1 VRTTSAHRARAN
13 LMLIGIIVAFAVLA
27 GRIYYLQHTV
37 HASYVREATRKNVI
51 RVRVPAERGAI
62 LARDGTKLAVS
73 LPAGQ
78 VCADLRHLGDRRETA
93 RNLAPLIG
101 SSEAEVYRRIT
112 SERIWVVLARGVELE
127 KSRAVRELGLKGV
140 HVLCDSR
147 RFYPHGRTFCHVVGL
162 FGGDGRGLE
171 GAERSFE
178 QKLAGTD
185 GVRVLARDARQK
197 LIVMED
203 GFQEPP
209 RPGTSVMLTI
219 DPVVQAVAVE
229 QLKAAVEKHRP
240 KGAWVV
246 AMEPHTGRIRAMVS
260 WPDYDPNDRSRL
272 DRDSMRNRTITDVF
286 EPGST
291 FKPVTWAKS
300 LEHGTARLGERIFC
314 ENGAWQIGSRIIH
327 SAHPYGTLTFEM
339 GLVKSDNVM
348 AAKLGKRLGIERL
361 YAAVR
366 AFGYGERSGVELPGE
381 IPGLVRPRAVW
392 SEYSVTSVPMGQ
404 EIAVT
409 PLQLVAGHAAVA
421 NGGILVRP
429 TIIERYLDAKGKMV
443 GEPSNPHRGRCVPEE
458 IALTVRDLM
467 RRVVEEGTGRRAK
480 IDEYALC
487 GKTGTAQ
494 KVVNGAYSDEKY
506 VGSFVGFGPADD
518 PRLVVLVS
526 LDEPRGS
533 YYGGTVAAPA
543 AGEIL
548 KRSLKHLGVPARN
561 GTPGRGMLARA
572 QH

>member
-1 VRTTSAHRARAN
+1 
-13 LMLIGIIVAFAVLA
+13 MLIGIMVIFSLLA
-27 GRIYYLQHTV
+27 GRLYYLQHTV
-37 HASYVREATRKNVI
+37 HATYARQAMINSLV

-78 VCADLRHLGDRRETA
+78 VCADLRYLENRREVA
-93 RNLAPLIG
+93 RALAPLLG
-101 SSEAEVYRRIT
+101 KPEGELCRRIT
-112 SERIWVVLARGVELE
+112 SERIWVVLARGLELE
-127 KSRAVRELGLKGV
+127 KARAVRELKLKGV
-140 HVLCDSR
+140 HVLSDAR
-147 RFYPHGRTFCHVVGL
+147 RFYPHGRTFCHVVGI
-162 FGGDGRGLE
+162 FGGEGKGLE
-171 GAERSFE
+171 GVELGFE
-178 QKLAGTD
+178 SKLAGTD
-185 GVRVLARDARQK
+185 GVRVLGRDARQK
-197 LIVMED
+197 LMVVDD
-203 GFQEPP
+203 GYETPP
-209 RPGTSVMLTI
+209 KPGTSVMLTI
-219 DPVVQAVAVE
+219 DPVIQSSAAE
-229 QLKAAVEKHRP
+229 ALAKAVEKFHP
-240 KGAWVV
+240 KGAWAL
-246 AMEPHTGRIRAMVS
+246 AMEPGTGKVRAMVS

-272 DRDSMRNRTITDVF
+272 DRDKMRNRTITDVF

-327 SAHPYGTLTFEM
+327 SSHPYGMLTFEM

-348 AAKLGKRLGIERL
+348 SAKLGKRLGVERL

-366 AFGYGERSGVELPGE
+366 AFGYGEKTGIELPGE

-429 TIIERYLDAKGKMV
+429 TIIEKYLDANGKTV
-443 GEPSNPHRGRCVPEE
+443 GEPANPHRGRCVPEE
-458 IALTVRDLM
+458 IALTIRELL

-480 IDEYALC
+480 IEEYALC

-494 KVVNGAYSDEKY
+494 KVVDGTYSHEKFI
-506 VGSFVGFGPADD
+506 GSFVGFGPADD

-526 LDEPRGS
+526 LDEPQGS

-543 AGEIL
+543 VSEIL
-548 KRSLKHLGVPARN
+548 KRSLKHMGVPTRL
-561 GTPGRGMLARA
+561 GTPGRGMLAGGGGGGAPR
-572 QH
+572 